1 MFLCRVRTGDNRL
14 TISGRYSFVTPRSF
28 SIIFIFSDFCCLVV
42 QGAGGGIAGTADT
55 VDGANTGAY
64 IMTAGVILQ
73 RELTALLRE
82 AASDT

>member
-1 MFLCRVRTGDNRL
+1 MWNQL
-14 TISGRYSFVTPRSF
+14 TASGKYSFITPRSF

-42 QGAGGGIAGTADT
+42 QGAGGGIAGTANT

-73 RELTALLRE
+73 RERLKLV
-82 AASDT
+82 